1 MSEINPLERFR
12 NLTENEIDEV
22 IRTSAESA
30 KSRDGRICAC
40 GHPISRH
47 TEFAGLVSCKPARL
61 ECKCKKVRA
70 VLDVPNTRYF
80 MRKTIGNGKSHALL
94 LGLRSAQVAEPDS
107 MENVEWLIPDICDKC
122 GAEGKGAEPVN
133 VTKSGI
139 VIDEP
144 EGYDA
149 FLCGTCRYGIDPQ

>member
-1 MSEINPLERFR
+1 
-12 NLTENEIDEV
+12 
-22 IRTSAESA
+22 
-30 KSRDGRICAC
+30 
-40 GHPISRH
+40 
-47 TEFAGLVSCKPARL
+47 
-61 ECKCKKVRA
+61 
-70 VLDVPNTRYF
+70 

-122 GAEGKGAEPVN
+122 GAEGKGSEPIN
-133 VTKSGI
+133 VTKNGI

-149 FLCGTCRYGIDPQ
+149 FLCGACRYGIDPQ